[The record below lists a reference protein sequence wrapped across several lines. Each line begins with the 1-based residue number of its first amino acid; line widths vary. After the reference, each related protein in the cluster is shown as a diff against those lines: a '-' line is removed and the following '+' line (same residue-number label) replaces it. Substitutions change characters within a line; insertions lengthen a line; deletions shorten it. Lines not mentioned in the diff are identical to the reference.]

1 MMKYTIYGF
10 LSYLIKMTLEE
21 DLKTLLDEKLDKNN
35 IDIKI
40 AGSTMK
46 SDLNNL
52 LKHSS
57 TPDLLIRDDYKG
69 LFDNNFSRK
78 FTLLGGKPWVIII
91 NDNLCKDSD
100 IPKTWKDLL
109 DEKYKN
115 SFCIQGNSNKFCGAL
130 LLNFHKNFGYE
141 GIRSLARNTKI
152 VTNINTMIR
161 DIGNNNNNNLNSCPI
176 ILTSYP
182 NAKMISK
189 NKNQR
194 IIWPEDGAFLT
205 PIYTIIKDINNPITS
220 NVIDYLTKGS
230 FQEFLSKN
238 DFLSINSPLNSKRF
252 NPLSEVYINDLKTD
266 YESHKENLNKIFRE
280 EFNGNI

>member
-40 AGSTMK
+40 AGSSMK

-78 FTLLGGKPWVIII
+78 ITVLGGKPWVIIV
-91 NDNLCKDSD
+91 NDKLCKDSD

-115 SFCIQGNSNKFCGAL
+115 SFCIQGNNNKFCGAL
-130 LLNFHKNFGYE
+130 LLNFHKNFGDE

-152 VTNINTMIR
+152 VTNLNTMIR
-161 DIGNNNNNNLNSCPI
+161 DIGNNNNNNNLNSCPI

-205 PIYTIIKDINNPITS
+205 PIYTMIKDIDNPIT
-220 NVIDYLTKGS
+220 VRLLTILPKVH
-230 FQEFLSKN
+230 FKNFLVKMI
-238 DFLSINSPLNSKRF
+238 FYPLIL
-252 NPLSEVYINDLKTD
+252 P
-266 YESHKENLNKIFRE
+266 
-280 EFNGNI
+280 

>member
-21 DLKTLLDEKLDKNN
+21 DLKALLDEDN

-40 AGSTMK
+40 AGSSMK

-52 LKHSS
+52 LKHSC

-69 LFDNNFSRK
+69 LFDNNNSRK
-78 FTLLGGKPWVIII
+78 ITLLGGKPWVIIV
-91 NDNLCKDSD
+91 NDKLCKDSD

-115 SFCIQGNSNKFCGAL
+115 NFCIQGNNNKFCGAL
-130 LLNFHKNFGYE
+130 LLNFHKNFGDE

-152 VTNINTMIR
+152 VTNLNTMIR
-161 DIGNNNNNNLNSCPI
+161 EIGNNNNNNLNSCPI

-205 PIYTIIKDINNPITS
+205 PIYTIIKDINNSITI

-238 DFLSINSPLNSKRF
+238 DFLSINSPLNAKRF
-252 NPLSEVYINDLKTD
+252 NPLSEVYINDLKLD
-266 YESHKENLNKIFRE
+266 FESHKQNLNKTFLE
-280 EFNGNI
+280 EFNGIN

>member
-10 LSYLIKMTLEE
+10 LSYLIKMTLED

-35 IDIKI
+35 VDIKI
-40 AGSTMK
+40 AASSMK

-57 TPDLLIRDDYKG
+57 TPDLLIRDDFKG
-69 LFDNNFSRK
+69 LFDNNLSK
-78 FTLLGGKPWVIII
+78 EVIVLGGKPWVIIV
-91 NDNLCKDSD
+91 NDNLCKGFD

-109 DEKYKN
+109 DEKYRN
-115 SFCIQGNSNKFCGAL
+115 SFCIQGNTNKFCGAL
-130 LLNFHKNFGYE
+130 LLNFHKNFGNE

-152 VTNINTMIR
+152 VTNLNTMIR
-161 DIGNNNNNNLNSCPI
+161 EIGNNNLNSCPI

-238 DFLSINSPLNSKRF
+238 DFLSINSPLNAKKF
-252 NPLSEVYINDLKTD
+252 NPLSQVYINDLKLD
-266 YESHKENLNKIFRE
+266 FESHKQNLNKIFLE
-280 EFNGNI
+280 EFKRI